1 MSEIHNFSENSDREK
16 VSNMYLDDLEQYSP
30 LNTDEEKELIEVIQ
44 GGDLKASREAKKKL
58 IESCLRLVVFVVN
71 KYSEFLPKDLTKD
84 DLVQEGNVGLVEAAE
99 TFNPDKEVKFVT
111 YAYINIKSSI
121 FNAIRRA
128 NSSTRKGGSKVKH
141 VSPELGVKDK
151 KVKRPEE
158 NLVQKEISKKLELYL
173 GELDERSQKILSML
187 YGLRGEERTYSLAE
201 IGKELSVSK
210 QRINEIRD
218 KILNKLKSDHPE
230 LEDLI

>member
-111 YAYINIKSSI
+111 YAYINIKTI
-121 FNAIRRA
+121 
-128 NSSTRKGGSKVKH
+128 
-141 VSPELGVKDK
+141 
-151 KVKRPEE
+151 
-158 NLVQKEISKKLELYL
+158 
-173 GELDERSQKILSML
+173 KI
-187 YGLRGEERTYSLAE
+187 
-201 IGKELSVSK
+201 
-210 QRINEIRD
+210 
-218 KILNKLKSDHPE
+218 KLKCVT
-230 LEDLI
+230 LTKI